1 MKTTETQNTDPHP
14 SPNMEKANAVRQG
27 ELSGKAFAEL
37 RRGVLTA
44 LETYSNVHRGTG
56 YNSIVSTQLYE
67 QSRDLVLQY
76 LGLDKR
82 KYRTVFCS
90 SRRAEAFKVQLEP
103 GAFSSISGNDIGLSL
118 GVTALAVKRKA
129 FPKGIPFEAGG
140 GNSRLIS
147 RDWVVWARV
156 PDKFEAGTPAII
168 NIITFAKALDI
179 IRRLGNNPFKSQPES
194 GLSVAEILYHDEF
207 DGLVGGELLAKLR
220 NTFIGNNA
228 IVPALNGKRRF
239 INLDNAASTP
249 TYSAVAEA
257 FFKSWRLSGQLQKE
271 ITREVRSVCDG
282 FLGTSSS
289 AHDIIFTS
297 NTTEAI
303 NLVAQSYSRE
313 AANDCEPVLLSS
325 LLEHSSNDLPWR
337 LVPGLE
343 IVRLSVSDEGFID
356 PEELGTVMH
365 AYNQDH
371 SFGAKR
377 IKLVALSGASN
388 VLGVFNNLD
397 EISTIVHSFGARLLV
412 DAAQL
417 AAHRRIEMETHN
429 IDYLAFSAHKVYAPF
444 GCGVLAARKGVLNF
458 STAEMEHINSSG
470 EENTAGIA
478 ALGKVLVHLQRI
490 GLDVIED
497 TEKKLTK
504 KALLEMA
511 QVGGLRIYG
520 VQRPDSIGF
529 ARKSGVIVFNIK
541 GIISASLAKELAL
554 FGIGVRFGCH
564 CAHILIKHLLGVSPG
579 LERFQRIIISV
590 FPKLQLPGL
599 ARVSFGIENS
609 QEDIETLVQAL
620 GNIANKLQSKNGT
633 QSTTDKSDSP
643 GLSRTEVQ
651 KLMKEFALDAGRKVF
666 AGPEILFKHS

>member
-1 MKTTETQNTDPHP
+1 MKTTETPNTDPSP
-14 SPNMEKANAVRQG
+14 LPNMEKADAARLG
-27 ELSGKAFAEL
+27 EVSGKAFAEL
-37 RRGVLTA
+37 RRGVLAA
-44 LETYSNVHRGTG
+44 LATYSNVHRGSG
-56 YNSIVSTQLYE
+56 HNSIVTTQLYE
-67 QSRDLVLQY
+67 QSREIVLQY

-118 GVTALAVKRKA
+118 GVTALAVNRKA

-147 RDWVVWARV
+147 RNWVVWARL

-168 NIITFAKALDI
+168 NIITLAKALDI
-179 IRRLGNNPFKSQPES
+179 TRQLGYNPFLTQAEP
-194 GLSVAEILYHDEF
+194 GLSATEILYNDEF
-207 DGLVGGELLAKLR
+207 GALRGMELLDKLR
-220 NTFIGNNA
+220 NSFIGNNT

-239 INLDNAASTP
+239 VNLDNAASTP

-257 FFKSWRLSGQLQKE
+257 FFISWRLPGQLQQAVISE
-271 ITREVRSVCDG
+271 ARSVCAG
-282 FLGTSSS
+282 FLGASPSTY
-289 AHDIIFTS
+289 DIIFTS

-303 NLVAQSYSRE
+303 NLVARSYSRQT
-313 AANDCEPVLLSS
+313 ARDTEPVLLSS

-343 IVRLSVSDEGFID
+343 IVRLPASNEGFID
-356 PEELGTVMH
+356 PQELGNVMR

-371 SFGAKR
+371 NFGAKR
-377 IKLVALSGASN
+377 ITLVALSGASN
-388 VLGVFNNLD
+388 VLGVFNNLED
-397 EISTIVHSFGARLLV
+397 ISSIVHRYGAKLLV

-417 AAHRRIEMETHN
+417 AAHRRIYMEAHN

-504 KALLEMA
+504 KALLAMA
-511 QVGGLRIYG
+511 QVRGLRIYG
-520 VQRPDSIGF
+520 VQSPDSTGF
-529 ARKSGVIVFNIK
+529 AQKGGVIVFDIK
-541 GIISASLAKELAL
+541 GIMSASLAKELAL
-554 FGIGVRFGCH
+554 RGIGVRFGCH

-579 LERFQRIIISV
+579 LERFQRIIVSA

-599 ARVSFGIENS
+599 ARVSIGIGNS
-609 QEDIETLVQAL
+609 EEDIDVLIHAL
-620 GNIANKLQSKNGT
+620 KSIANKTGSAKAGT
-633 QSTTDKSDSP
+633 P
-643 GLSRTEVQ
+643 GLSDTEVQ
-651 KLMKEFALDAGRKVF
+651 KLMKEFARDAARKVF
-666 AGPEILFKHS
+666 ACCEIDFMHS